1 MISEL
6 KAHLIEFEG
15 LRLKPY
21 HCTSGK
27 LTIGIGRNLDDRG
40 ITEEEANVL
49 LMNDIAIV
57 QEELLARWD
66 WVANLPPRAQ
76 LVMMDLAFNMGVPA
90 ISNFQNMLR
99 DLKDGNWEGAA
110 INLLD
115 SRYAQQVGRRA
126 IYNAHL
132 LETADDHTLP
142 QKVTPL

>member
-1 MISEL
+1 MIKEL
-6 KAHLIEFEG
+6 TAHLIEFEG
-15 LRLKPY
+15 LRLMPY

-27 LTIGIGRNLDDRG
+27 LTIGVGRNLDDRG
-40 ITEEEANVL
+40 ITEDEAMIL
-49 LMNDIAIV
+49 LANDIKIV
-57 QEELLARWD
+57 QEELFARWD
-66 WVANLPPRAQ
+66 WMLDLPPRAQ
-76 LVMMDLAFNMGVPA
+76 MVMMDLAFNMGVPA

-99 DLKDGNWEGAA
+99 DLKDGKWEKAA

-142 QKVTPL
+142 SRVIE